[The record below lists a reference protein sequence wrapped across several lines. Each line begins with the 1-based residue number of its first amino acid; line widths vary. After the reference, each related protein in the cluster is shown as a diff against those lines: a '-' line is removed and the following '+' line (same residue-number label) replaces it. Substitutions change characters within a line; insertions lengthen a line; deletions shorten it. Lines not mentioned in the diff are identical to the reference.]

1 MSLTTIID
9 FVKNRWEKPADN
21 YAEKRQT
28 VSENPGT
35 TFNCISYKS
44 EEKGVNCE
52 IEDIVQRIYLSIT

>member
-1 MSLTTIID
+1 MRKTRRQLRRKKGKIIL
-9 FVKNRWEKPADN
+9 
-21 YAEKRQT
+21 
-28 VSENPGT
+28 ENPGT